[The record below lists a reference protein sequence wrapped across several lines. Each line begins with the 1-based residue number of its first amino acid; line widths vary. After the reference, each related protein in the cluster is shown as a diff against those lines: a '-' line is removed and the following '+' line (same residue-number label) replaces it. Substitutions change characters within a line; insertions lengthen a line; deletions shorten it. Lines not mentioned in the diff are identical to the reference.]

1 MIKSYMAIAALLLT
15 PLAQA
20 EQPVEQRAPAD
31 PQGEVEVSSVSG
43 LVSIDG
49 WDRNEVQ
56 VTGTLG
62 DDVERLDFV
71 SDPKR
76 NHTLIKVVMKTSS
89 NRSHRDDGDAELS
102 IRVPAASR
110 LNANTVS
117 ADLSVSSVRGEQ
129 RLQTVSGEI
138 SSEIAAED
146 VEAKT
151 VSGNV
156 VLRGDNKPAVV
167 TVTTV
172 SGDAQVVRA
181 AGEIVAN
188 SVSGSL
194 NLGVDQITRARAR
207 TTSGDLELK
216 GTLARDARVDVETI
230 SGEVN
235 LDFRGT
241 VNAEFEIESFS
252 GEIDNCF
259 GQKAQPTNKHGPG
272 SELNFKQG
280 EGSAR
285 VRVQSLSGEIRL
297 CGK

>member
-1 MIKSYMAIAALLLT
+1 MMKLSMAIAALLLT

-20 EQPVEQRAPAD
+20 EQPVDERAAAD
-31 PQGEVEVSSVSG
+31 PRGEVEVSSVSG

-76 NHTLIKVVMKTSS
+76 TVIKVVMKKSS
-89 NRSHRDDGDAELS
+89 GRHYHDQSDAELS
-102 IRVPAASR
+102 IRVPTGSR
-110 LNANTVS
+110 INANTVS
-117 ADLSVSSVRGEQ
+117 ADLSVNGVRGEQ

-138 SSEIAAED
+138 SGEIVGED
-146 VEAKT
+146 VEAKS
-151 VSGNV
+151 VSGSI

-172 SGDAQVVRA
+172 SGDAQVLRA

-194 NLGVDQITRARAR
+194 NLGIDQITRARAR
-207 TTSGDLELK
+207 TTSGDLDLS
-216 GTLARDARVDVETI
+216 GTLARNARVDVETI

-259 GQKAQPTNKHGPG
+259 DQKAQATSRYGPG
-272 SELNFKQG
+272 SELNFKLG
-280 EGSAR
+280 DGSAR

-297 CGK
+297 CGR